1 MWFEERENDQTIIVY
16 HVQKGVVYGGTHH
29 EKSIKKEM
37 ARDGDFY
44 IGDDFKMELDM
55 MSKVLTMQVDGE
67 KFVLDENLGDFEFSP
82 IVTIMQSGETPLV
95 EVTLL

>member
-1 MWFEERENDQTIIVY
+1 M
-16 HVQKGVVYGGTHH
+16 YGGTHH

-37 ARDGDFY
+37 ARDGD
-44 IGDDFKMELDM
+44 L
-55 MSKVLTMQVDGE
+55 SKVLTMQVDEE